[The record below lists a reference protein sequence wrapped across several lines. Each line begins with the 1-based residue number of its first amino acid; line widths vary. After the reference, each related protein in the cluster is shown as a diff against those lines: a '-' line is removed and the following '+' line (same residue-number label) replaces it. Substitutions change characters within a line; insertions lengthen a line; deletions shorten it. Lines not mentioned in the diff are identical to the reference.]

1 MDFQINDDYLVSS
14 FQGFVELLA
23 HAVMLDGQECRV
35 EDDADGD
42 CGLEEGVVNH
52 PEQKVLEPQPAP
64 VAYAAAA
71 TSGAISV
78 FRGFWK
84 VKTNDLNKIV
94 LSSKKLTI
102 N

>member
-23 HAVMLDGQECRV
+23 HAVMLDGKECRV

-64 VAYAAAA
+64 VAHATAA
-71 TSGAISV
+71 TSGTVSV
-78 FRGFWK
+78 FRCF
-84 VKTNDLNKIV
+84 
-94 LSSKKLTI
+94 
-102 N
+102 